1 MSALQS
7 IRIVELAQGVAAP
20 LATLRMHDLGAK
32 VIKLEED
39 AGDWLRHAE
48 PQMPGQ
54 AMSAAFF
61 ELNRGKLS
69 VKLSENQDSAAAQL
83 RHLLRDADVF
93 VTDKTDAQLSDLG
106 FAKPEDSLLK
116 LNAKLIFVQITPWGD
131 QGPWKDKPGS
141 ELTAQAMAGY
151 TRYLSR
157 ESLPACRLGADVA
170 GAGSGIF
177 AAQAILAALI
187 ARRRNHEQGQKI
199 SISLLNSL
207 LSMKSIHLAAQTNP
221 DHYSGPRVGGANYPP
236 EKGWMTKDEPIF
248 FAFGGSVGAQ
258 GRPGWVKFIEEA
270 GFNRLLDDKRF
281 DPIGRNS
288 TGYGAKVQELK
299 AEYEREFSRYSG
311 EELVEMIRKY
321 AGNAATYQSPAA
333 SIRHPQTTALEVVR
347 EVHAKDGQRHEV
359 RAYPARFSKMKL
371 APTGVAPA
379 LGEHTQVVMNEF
391 QAPTQSTP
399 SAPD

>member
-20 LATLRMHDLGAK
+20 LATLRMLDLGAQ
-32 VIKLEED
+32 VIKLEEGL
-39 AGDWLRHAE
+39 GDWLRHAE
-48 PQMPGQ
+48 PQIPGQ
-54 AMSAAFF
+54 HMSAAFF

-69 VKLSENQDSAAAQL
+69 VQLNQTQESACAQL
-83 RHLLRDADVF
+83 RHLLHDADVF
-93 VTDKTDAQLSDLG
+93 VTDKTDAQLGKLG
-106 FAKPEDSLLK
+106 FTKPEESLLS
-116 LNAKLIFVQITPWGD
+116 LNPKLIFLQITPWGD
-131 QGPWKDKPGS
+131 KGPWKDKAGS

-157 ESLPACRLGADVA
+157 EGSPACRLGADVA

-187 ARRRNHEQGQKI
+187 TRRRNHHQGQKI

-207 LSMKSIHLAAQTNP
+207 LSMKSIHLAAQNNP

-270 GFNRLLDDKRF
+270 GFQRLLEDKRF

-288 TGYGAKVQELK
+288 TGYGSKVQELK

-333 SIRHPQTTALEVVR
+333 SIRHPQTSALKVVR
-347 EVHAKDGQRHEV
+347 EVQAKDGQSHEV
-359 RAYPARFSKMKL
+359 RAYPARFSKIKL
-371 APTGVAPA
+371 TPKGVAPE
-379 LGEHTQVVMNEF
+379 LGEHTQSVMQGF
-391 QAPTQSTP
+391 HDLVQRT
-399 SAPD
+399 

>member
-1 MSALQS
+1 MSAMKS
-7 IRIVELAQGVAAP
+7 IRIVELGQGVAAP
-20 LATLRMHDLGAK
+20 LATLRMHDLGAQ
-32 VIKLEED
+32 VIKLEE
-39 AGDWLRHAE
+39 ATGDWLRHAE
-48 PQMPGQ
+48 PQIAGLS
-54 AMSAAFF
+54 MSAAFF

-69 VKLSENQDSAAAQL
+69 VKLSDKPETLKSQIL
-83 RHLLRDADVF
+83 HLLRDADVF
-93 VTDKTDAQLSDLG
+93 VTDKNDAELKDMGLDEPEKTLLS
-106 FAKPEDSLLK
+106 
-116 LNAKLIFVQITPWGD
+116 LNPKLIFVQITPWGEH
-131 QGPWKDKPGS
+131 GPWKDKPGS
-141 ELTAQAMAGY
+141 ELIAQAMAGY

-157 ESLPACRLGADVA
+157 EGSPACRLGADVA

-187 ARRRNHEQGQKI
+187 ARRRNHSQGQKI
-199 SISLLNSL
+199 SVSLLNSL

-270 GFNRLLDDKRF
+270 GFHELLEDKRF

-288 TGYGAKVQELK
+288 TGYGSRVQELK
-299 AEYEREFSRYSG
+299 AEYERFFSRYSG

-347 EVHAKDGQRHEV
+347 EVQSGDGQRHEV
-359 RAYPARFSKMKL
+359 RAFPARFSKMKL
-371 APTGVAPA
+371 QPTGVAPA
-379 LGEHTQVVMNEF
+379 LGEHTQKVLVGFEE
-391 QAPTQSTP
+391 SG
-399 SAPD
+399 SH